1 MRTQPIASA
10 IEDHAL
16 ERVPDAARKD
26 WLKIT
31 WNTAGLVTTLVMLFF
46 GALVCFVAGVKI
58 ALYSGVVAFIIGNLI
73 GWAIARVAFVTGHSN
88 TLITRQYGL
97 GTQGSAL
104 ASIIFG
110 VLIIGFLA
118 LENALLY
125 RGFLFFFEIDDS
137 LLYRFL
143 IYGGLTLGWILLTAF
158 GFNLVTRF
166 SSIMVIAFVLV
177 IIWVM
182 VDIIAA
188 SGRSFSDAV
197 LFPSQFPPAALTK
210 MGLHTDLDKFIFGV
224 NILVGPACALALN
237 TADFGRYGKSTA
249 HIGAAVTIGIFF
261 QSLVTMII
269 GGVLMY
275 AGANAMVDFYVAQE
289 GITISDAHQRVL
301 QNPDSIAATFMVFA
315 GIIGFILMIVAQGK
329 AQVLNSYSSSL
340 CLANLFDALFNW
352 KPGRLFFVILA
363 NIIALAMLYGH
374 ILELVESWI
383 KLMGVLL
390 SSLAGVIIM
399 DYYWVKPY
407 LSGHAKTLPVTE
419 RVNWSGVI
427 TIIFAVLTA
436 HYWLKPYLPI
446 EVITS
451 LVCVAI
457 FYPLLRLVIL
467 RPKVQ
472 AS

>member
-1 MRTQPIASA
+1 MPTEPLATT

-16 ERVPDAARKD
+16 ERVPEAVRKD

-58 ALYSGVVAFIIGNLI
+58 ALYAGITAFVIGNLI
-73 GWAIARVAFVTGHSN
+73 GWAIARVTYVTGHSN
-88 TLITRQYGL
+88 TLITRKYGL

-104 ASIIFG
+104 ASVIFG
-110 VLIIGFLA
+110 LLIIGFLA

-125 RGFLFFFEIDDS
+125 RGFLFFFEIDDT
-137 LLYRFL
+137 LFYRLL

-166 SSIMVIAFVLV
+166 SSIMVIAFILV

-188 SGRSFSDAV
+188 SGRSVSDA
-197 LFPSQFPPAALTK
+197 LFFTSQLPGDALQR
-210 MGLHTDLDKFIFGV
+210 MGINSDLDKYFFGV

-275 AGANAMVDFYVAQE
+275 AGASAMVDFYVAQE
-289 GITISDAHQRVL
+289 GITIAEAHQRVL

-315 GIIGFILMIVAQGK
+315 GVIGFILMIIAQGK

-340 CLANLFDALFNW
+340 CLANLFDAIFRW
-352 KPGRLFFVILA
+352 KPGRLTFVILA

-374 ILELVESWI
+374 ILELVEGWI

-390 SSLAGVIIM
+390 SSLAGTIIM
-399 DYYWVKPY
+399 DYYWVRP
-407 LSGHAKTLPVTE
+407 LLTE
-419 RVNWSGVI
+419 REKAATIQEKINWSGVI
-427 TIIFAVLTA
+427 SIIAAVLAA

-451 LVCVAI
+451 LFCVATL
-457 FYPLLRLVIL
+457 YPLLRLVLL
-467 RPKVQ
+467 RPK
-472 AS
+472 ALDS